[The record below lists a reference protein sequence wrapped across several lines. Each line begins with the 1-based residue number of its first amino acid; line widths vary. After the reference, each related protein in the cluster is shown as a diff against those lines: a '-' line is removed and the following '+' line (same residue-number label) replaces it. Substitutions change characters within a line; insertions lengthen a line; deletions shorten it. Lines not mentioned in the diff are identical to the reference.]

1 MPITNDSELRKA
13 IDAMSPA
20 QQQALGL
27 RFAASVADLTKDA
40 RLLRALQD
48 ATAPGASEQAIGDA
62 YKTAKAI
69 STATYTACGQDANWA
84 EQAEHF
90 VAATLAAALAPP
102 EQFAGKGNPAWKAAM
117 QGRMARNCAM
127 IETGEGAAD
136 TESQR
141 QYRAAEALAG

>member
-13 IDAMSPA
+13 IDAMTPV
-20 QQQALGL
+20 QQRALGI
-27 RFAASVADLTKDA
+27 RFAESVADLTEDA
-40 RLLRALQD
+40 RLKRALQD
-48 ATAPGASEQAIGDA
+48 AAAAGATEQDLAES

-141 QYRAAEALAG
+141 QYRAAEALLG